1 MNPIWWIRYTCRYDL
16 CLWFFHLLNSRFAL
30 LGKLFQCEIKRD
42 FKTIDLCQSQT
53 YLLFI
58 YTTIRQQLNQEI
70 DQNATNVDEEIQN
83 MPPLPRDVRNKL
95 IKDYNLS
102 LRNVYVLVVI
112 DYLSS
117 PLSTGTSYF
126 LFVIFYPITL
136 LILISLLYNCRM
148 KTKGWHFLMR
158 LWNIQTV
165 LQISLQISLSM
176 TYWGYSMLMT

>member
-1 MNPIWWIRYTCRYDL
+1 MRDKERLQDYRFMPEPNLPPLYLYD
-16 CLWFFHLLNSRFAL
+16 NSTAA
-30 LGKLFQCEIKRD
+30 
-42 FKTIDLCQSQT
+42 QS
-53 YLLFI
+53 
-58 YTTIRQQLNQEI
+58 R
-70 DQNATNVDEEIQN
+70 DQNTTNVDEEIQN

-136 LILISLLYNCRM
+136 LILISLLNNCRM
-148 KTKGWHFLMR
+148 KTKG
-158 LWNIQTV
+158 
-165 LQISLQISLSM
+165 
-176 TYWGYSMLMT
+176 